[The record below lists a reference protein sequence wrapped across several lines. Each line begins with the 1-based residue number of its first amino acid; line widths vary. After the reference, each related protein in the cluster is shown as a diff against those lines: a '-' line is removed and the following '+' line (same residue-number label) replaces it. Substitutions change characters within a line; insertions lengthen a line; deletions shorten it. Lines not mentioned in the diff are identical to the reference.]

1 MFRKKHCSPSSDAEG
16 SCLSKE
22 LLVRIG
28 TIINNIEKCGKID
41 CSQKPK
47 KLHKC
52 IGQEI
57 HKISKC
63 KDEACW
69 QTITDIM
76 GKLSSAEKDE
86 FKFSFK
92 PFMPEE
98 WKSKPNKWLN
108 TLDIDNV
115 LDQYED
121 EYETFKYFGATPID
135 FDKEKVDGSCAV
147 NDMCKINME
156 ELLDEGYES
165 CGAIFNT
172 DDSDGPGEHWF
183 SVYVDFKGVNRKKKP
198 SIYYFDS
205 VGSSAPDE
213 IKELVDDLISQ
224 SKILVSK
231 KDKRIPKE
239 LDVLFNDI
247 QHQHGN
253 TECGVYSIHFLTEML
268 KGKGFKRYINKRKSD
283 KEMGKFRKKF
293 FIEKI
298 IH

>member
-41 CSQKPK
+41 CSQKPN
-47 KLHKC
+47 KLQKS
-52 IGQEI
+52 ISQEI

-76 GKLSSAEKDE
+76 GKLSSDEKDE

-92 PFMPEE
+92 PFMPDE

-156 ELLDEGYES
+156 ELLNEGYES

-183 SVYVDFKGVNRKKKP
+183 SVYVDFKGVNRKNKP

-224 SKILVSK
+224 SKNLVSK

-268 KGKGFKRYINKRKSD
+268 KGKNFKRYIKKKNHD
-283 KEMGKFRKKF
+283 KEMEKFRKKF

-298 IH
+298 II